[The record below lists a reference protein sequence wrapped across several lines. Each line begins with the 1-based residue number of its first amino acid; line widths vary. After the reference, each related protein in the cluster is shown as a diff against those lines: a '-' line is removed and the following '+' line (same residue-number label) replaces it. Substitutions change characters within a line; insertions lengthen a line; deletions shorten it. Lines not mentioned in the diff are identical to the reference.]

1 MDMLKMFHDGGGF
14 MWPILGCLILGIA
27 ISLERLWTLSRASV
41 NTRKFLAT
49 IKKALHEGGVKAA
62 TEVCA
67 NTRGPVASI
76 FHAGLLRVDRGI
88 EHVEK
93 AIMNAGSIEMAF
105 LEKGLVWLA
114 TIVSVAPMLGFLGTV
129 WGMILA
135 FDAIAAANDI
145 SPAIV
150 AGGIS
155 VALLTT
161 LFGLVVAIIIQTTNN
176 YFISRV
182 DKLIVDMEESSV
194 DFVDTLIEMEKE
206 GKFKK
211 SAA

>member
-1 MDMLKMFHDGGGF
+1 MNLLEMFNRGGWA
-14 MWPILGCLILGIA
+14 MWPILVLLIFGIA

-41 NTRKFLAT
+41 NTRKFLTT
-49 IKKALHEGGVKAA
+49 IKKALNEGGVEAA

-67 NTRGPVASI
+67 NTRGPVASV
-76 FHAGLLRVDRGI
+76 FHAGLLRIDRGI
-88 EHVEK
+88 DHVEK

-105 LEKGLVWLA
+105 LEKGLVWLS
-114 TIVSVAPMLGFLGTV
+114 TIVSIAPMMGFLGTV
-129 WGMILA
+129 WGMIEA
-135 FDAIAAANDI
+135 FEAIAAANDI
-145 SPAIV
+145 SPSIV

-161 LFGLVVAIIIQTTNN
+161 LFGLVVAIIIQTANN

-194 DFVDTLIEMEKE
+194 DFVDTLIEMERS
-206 GKFKK
+206 KK
-211 SAA
+211 SAAA

>member
-1 MDMLKMFHDGGGF
+1 MNLLKMFHDGGGF
-14 MWPILGCLILGIA
+14 MWPILACLILGIA
-27 ISLERLWTLSRASV
+27 ISLERFWTLSRASV

-135 FDAIAAANDI
+135 FDSIAAANDI

-161 LFGLVVAIIIQTTNN
+161 LFGLVVAIIIQTANN

-211 SAA
+211 AAA

>member
-1 MDMLKMFHDGGGF
+1 M
-14 MWPILGCLILGIA
+14 MWPILVLLIFGIA
-27 ISLERLWTLSRASV
+27 ISLERLWTLSRASI
-41 NTRKFLAT
+41 NTRKFLGT
-49 IKKALHEGGVKAA
+49 IKNALSEGGVEAA

-93 AIMNAGSIEMAF
+93 AIMNAGTIEMAF

-114 TIVSVAPMLGFLGTV
+114 TIVSIAPMLGFLGTV
-129 WGMILA
+129 WGMIEA
-135 FDAIAAANDI
+135 FNAIEKANDI
-145 SPAIV
+145 SPSIV

-161 LFGLVVAIIIQTTNN
+161 LFGLIVAIITQFFNN
-176 YFISRV
+176 FFVSRV

-194 DFVDTLIEMEKE
+194 DFVDTLIEMER
-206 GKFKK
+206 KK
-211 SAA
+211 KGALAA

>member
-1 MDMLKMFHDGGGF
+1 MNLLEMFNRGGWA
-14 MWPILGCLILGIA
+14 MWPILVLLIFGIA

-41 NTRKFLAT
+41 NTRKFLTT
-49 IKKALHEGGVKAA
+49 IKKALDEGGVEAA

-67 NTRGPVASI
+67 NTRGPVASV
-76 FHAGLLRVDRGI
+76 FHAGLLRLDRGI
-88 EHVEK
+88 DHVEK

-105 LEKGLVWLA
+105 LEKGLVWLS
-114 TIVSVAPMLGFLGTV
+114 TIVSIAPMLGFLGTV
-129 WGMILA
+129 WGMIEA
-135 FDAIAAANDI
+135 FEAIAAANDI
-145 SPAIV
+145 SPSIV

-161 LFGLVVAIIIQTTNN
+161 LFGLVVAIIIQTANN

-194 DFVDTLIEMEKE
+194 DFVDTLIEMERS
-206 GKFKK
+206 KK
-211 SAA
+211 SSSAA

>member
-1 MDMLKMFHDGGGF
+1 MNLLEMFNRGGWA
-14 MWPILGCLILGIA
+14 MWPILVLLIFGIA

-41 NTRKFLAT
+41 NTRKFLTT
-49 IKKALHEGGVKAA
+49 IKKALNEGGIEAA

-67 NTRGPVASI
+67 NTRGPVASV

-88 EHVEK
+88 DHVEK

-105 LEKGLVWLA
+105 LEKGLVWLS
-114 TIVSVAPMLGFLGTV
+114 TIVSIAPMLGFLGTV
-129 WGMILA
+129 WGMIEA
-135 FDAIAAANDI
+135 FEAIAAANDI
-145 SPAIV
+145 SPSIV

-161 LFGLVVAIIIQTTNN
+161 LFGLVVAIIIQTANN

-194 DFVDTLIEMEKE
+194 DFVDTLIEMERS
-206 GKFKK
+206 KK
-211 SAA
+211 SAAA